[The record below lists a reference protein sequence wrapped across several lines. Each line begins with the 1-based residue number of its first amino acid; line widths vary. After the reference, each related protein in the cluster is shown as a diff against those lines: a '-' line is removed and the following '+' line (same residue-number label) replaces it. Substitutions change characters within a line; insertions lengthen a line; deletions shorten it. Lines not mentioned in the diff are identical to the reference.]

1 MTYNGF
7 NEVIG
12 MAATDTTVKLA
23 LIVMYVI
30 GIICLG
36 IVFFLLNKIND
47 KLFTKFS
54 VGLIAV
60 ILVMGIILVNL
71 FNLS

>member
-1 MTYNGF
+1 
-7 NEVIG
+7 
-12 MAATDTTVKLA
+12 MAESDLTVKTA

-36 IVFFLLNKIND
+36 ITFFLLNKING
-47 KLFTKFS
+47 KFFTKFS
-54 VGLIAV
+54 IGIITVV
-60 ILVMGIILVNL
+60 LVMGIILVNL

>member
-1 MTYNGF
+1 
-7 NEVIG
+7 

-71 FNLS
+71 FNLG

>member
-1 MTYNGF
+1 MV
-7 NEVIG
+7 ES
-12 MAATDTTVKLA
+12 DLTVKTA

-36 IVFFLLNKIND
+36 ITFFLLNKINGRF
-47 KLFTKFS
+47 FTKFS
-54 VGLIAV
+54 IGIITVV
-60 ILVMGIILVNL
+60 LVMGIILVNL

>member
-1 MTYNGF
+1 M
-7 NEVIG
+7 E
-12 MAATDTTVKLA
+12 MAGSDSTVKLA

-36 IVFFLLNKIND
+36 ITFFLLNKING
-47 KLFTKFS
+47 KFFTKFS
-54 VGLIAV
+54 IGLIAV
-60 ILVMGIILVNL
+60 ILVMGVILVNL